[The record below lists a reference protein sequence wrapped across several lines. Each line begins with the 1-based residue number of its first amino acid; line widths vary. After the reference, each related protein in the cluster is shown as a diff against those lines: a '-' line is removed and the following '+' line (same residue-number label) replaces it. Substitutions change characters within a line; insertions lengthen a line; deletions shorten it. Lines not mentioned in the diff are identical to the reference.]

1 MINLILLGL
10 PGAGKG
16 TASESIVDKYHLAHI
31 STGDM
36 FREAMANETPVG
48 LEAKSYIDKGNLVP
62 DEVTAKLVEERL
74 KQPDTKNGFIL
85 DGFPRTTVQAEL
97 LEDITKRLEKPLTNV
112 IAIDVDED
120 VLIKRL
126 SARYICKNC
135 GATYN
140 KISNPT
146 KVEGTCD
153 RCGGHEFFQRED
165 DKPEV
170 VKNRLEV
177 NKKMNTPLRD
187 FYEEKGILSTVNGE
201 QTPEKVFK
209 DQISSNGDDWNLENG
224 HMKIDI
230 TPYEEDFM
238 KTVGDYLSF
247 QVNQLLKGE

>member
-16 TASESIVDKYHLAHI
+16 TASERIVDEFHLAHI

-36 FREAMANETPVG
+36 FREAIANETPVG
-48 LEAKSYIDKGNLVP
+48 LEAKSYIDNGNLVP

-74 KQPDTKNGFIL
+74 QQKDTEKGFIL

-97 LEDITKRLEKPLTNV
+97 LEDITKRLDKRLTNV
-112 IAIDVDED
+112 ISIDVSED

-126 SARYICKNC
+126 SARYMCKAC

-146 KVEGTCD
+146 KVEGKCD
-153 RCGGHEFFQRED
+153 RCGGSEFYQRDD

-177 NKKMNTPLRD
+177 NNKMNTPLKD
-187 FYEEKGILSTVNGE
+187 FYDKKGILSSVNGE
-201 QTPEKVFK
+201 QTPDKVFEE
-209 DQISSNGDDWNLENG
+209 IY
-224 HMKIDI
+224 DI
-230 TPYEEDFM
+230 
-238 KTVGDYLSF
+238 
-247 QVNQLLKGE
+247 LKK

>member
-16 TASESIVDKYHLAHI
+16 TASERIVDEFHLAHI

-36 FREAMANETPVG
+36 FREAIANETPVG
-48 LEAKSYIDKGNLVP
+48 LEAKSYIDNGNLVP

-74 KQPDTKNGFIL
+74 QQKDTEKGFIL

-97 LEDITKRLEKPLTNV
+97 LEDITKRLDKRLTNV
-112 IAIDVDED
+112 ISIDVSED

-126 SARYICKNC
+126 SARYMCKAC

-140 KISNPT
+140 KISNPK
-146 KVEGTCD
+146 KVEGKCD
-153 RCGGHEFFQRED
+153 RCGGSEFYQRDD

-177 NKKMNTPLRD
+177 NKKMNTPLKD
-187 FYEEKGILSTVNGE
+187 FYDKKGILSSVNGE
-201 QTPEKVFK
+201 QTPDKVFK
-209 DQISSNGDDWNLENG
+209 EIY
-224 HMKIDI
+224 DI
-230 TPYEEDFM
+230 
-238 KTVGDYLSF
+238 
-247 QVNQLLKGE
+247 LKK

>member
-1 MINLILLGL
+1 MINLIILGL

-16 TASESIVDKYHLAHI
+16 TASERIVDEFHLAHI

-36 FREAMANETPVG
+36 FREAIANETPVG
-48 LEAKSYIDKGNLVP
+48 LEAKSYIDNGNLVP

-74 KQPDTKNGFIL
+74 QQKDTEKGFIL

-97 LEDITKRLEKPLTNV
+97 LEDITKRLDKRLTNV
-112 IAIDVDED
+112 ISIDVSED

-126 SARYICKNC
+126 SARYMCKAC

-146 KVEGTCD
+146 KVEGKCD
-153 RCGGHEFFQRED
+153 RCGGSEFYQRDD

-177 NKKMNTPLRD
+177 NKKMNTPLKD
-187 FYEEKGILSTVNGE
+187 FYDKKGILSSVNGE
-201 QTPEKVFK
+201 QTPDKVFK
-209 DQISSNGDDWNLENG
+209 EIY
-224 HMKIDI
+224 DI
-230 TPYEEDFM
+230 
-238 KTVGDYLSF
+238 
-247 QVNQLLKGE
+247 LKK

>member
-16 TASESIVDKYHLAHI
+16 TASERIVDEFHLAHI

-36 FREAMANETPVG
+36 FREAIANETPVG
-48 LEAKSYIDKGNLVP
+48 LEAKSYIDNGNLVP

-74 KQPDTKNGFIL
+74 QQKDTEKGFIL

-97 LEDITKRLEKPLTNV
+97 LEDITKRLDKRLTNV
-112 IAIDVDED
+112 ISIDVSED

-126 SARYICKNC
+126 SARYMCKAC

-146 KVEGTCD
+146 KVEGKCD
-153 RCGGHEFFQRED
+153 RCGGSEFYQRDD

-177 NKKMNTPLRD
+177 NKKMNTPLKD
-187 FYEEKGILSTVNGE
+187 FYDKKKGILSSVNGE
-201 QTPEKVFK
+201 QTPDKVFK
-209 DQISSNGDDWNLENG
+209 EIY
-224 HMKIDI
+224 DI
-230 TPYEEDFM
+230 
-238 KTVGDYLSF
+238 
-247 QVNQLLKGE
+247 LKK

>member
-16 TASESIVDKYHLAHI
+16 TASERIVDEFHLAHI

-36 FREAMANETPVG
+36 FREAIANETPVG
-48 LEAKSYIDKGNLVP
+48 LEAKSYIDNGNLVP

-74 KQPDTKNGFIL
+74 QQKDTEKGFIL

-97 LEDITKRLEKPLTNV
+97 LEDITKRLDKRLTNV
-112 IAIDVDED
+112 ISIDVSED

-126 SARYICKNC
+126 SARYMCKAC

-146 KVEGTCD
+146 KVEGKCD
-153 RCGGHEFFQRED
+153 RCGGSEFYQRDD

-177 NKKMNTPLRD
+177 NKKMNTPLKD
-187 FYEEKGILSTVNGE
+187 FYDKKGILSSVNGE
-201 QTPEKVFK
+201 QTPGKVFK
-209 DQISSNGDDWNLENG
+209 EIY
-224 HMKIDI
+224 DI
-230 TPYEEDFM
+230 
-238 KTVGDYLSF
+238 
-247 QVNQLLKGE
+247 LKK

>member
-36 FREAMANETPVG
+36 FREAMANKTPVG
-48 LEAKSYIDKGNLVP
+48 LEAKSYIDKGDLVP

-97 LEDITKRLEKPLTNV
+97 LEGITKRLEKPLTNV

-153 RCGGHEFFQRED
+153 RCFYSGESAEFCSGDRGRCIQKKYCNCPFVSNCGT
-165 DKPEV
+165 V
-170 VKNRLEV
+170 VCRKRNAV
-177 NKKMNTPLRD
+177 YHQWIK
-187 FYEEKGILSTVNGE
+187 YHLSRKRN
-201 QTPEKVFK
+201 P
-209 DQISSNGDDWNLENG
+209 
-224 HMKIDI
+224 
-230 TPYEEDFM
+230 
-238 KTVGDYLSF
+238 
-247 QVNQLLKGE
+247 

>member
-16 TASESIVDKYHLAHI
+16 TASERIVDEFHLAHI

-36 FREAMANETPVG
+36 FREAIANETPVG
-48 LEAKSYIDKGNLVP
+48 LEAKSYIDNGNLVP

-74 KQPDTKNGFIL
+74 QQKDTEKGFIL

-97 LEDITKRLEKPLTNV
+97 LEDITKRLDKRLTNV
-112 IAIDVDED
+112 ISIDVSED

-126 SARYICKNC
+126 SARYMCKAC

-140 KISNPT
+140 KISNPI
-146 KVEGTCD
+146 KVEGKCD
-153 RCGGHEFFQRED
+153 RCGGSEFYQRDD

-177 NKKMNTPLRD
+177 NKKMNTPLKD
-187 FYEEKGILSTVNGE
+187 FYDKKGILSSVNGE
-201 QTPEKVFK
+201 QTPDKVFEE
-209 DQISSNGDDWNLENG
+209 IY
-224 HMKIDI
+224 DI
-230 TPYEEDFM
+230 
-238 KTVGDYLSF
+238 
-247 QVNQLLKGE
+247 LKK

>member
-16 TASESIVDKYHLAHI
+16 TASERIVDEFHLVHI

-36 FREAMANETPVG
+36 FREAIANETPVG
-48 LEAKSYIDKGNLVP
+48 LEAKSYIDNGNLVP

-74 KQPDTKNGFIL
+74 QQKDTEKGFIL

-97 LEDITKRLEKPLTNV
+97 LEDITKRLDKRLTNV
-112 IAIDVDED
+112 ISIDVSED

-126 SARYICKNC
+126 SARYMCKAC

-146 KVEGTCD
+146 KVEGKCD
-153 RCGGHEFFQRED
+153 RCGGSEFYQRDD

-177 NKKMNTPLRD
+177 NKKMNTPLKD
-187 FYEEKGILSTVNGE
+187 FYDKKGILSSVNGE
-201 QTPEKVFK
+201 QTPDKVFEE
-209 DQISSNGDDWNLENG
+209 IY
-224 HMKIDI
+224 DI
-230 TPYEEDFM
+230 
-238 KTVGDYLSF
+238 
-247 QVNQLLKGE
+247 LKK

>member
-16 TASESIVDKYHLAHI
+16 TASERIVDEFHLAHI

-36 FREAMANETPVG
+36 FREAIANETPVG
-48 LEAKSYIDKGNLVP
+48 LEAKSYIDNGNLVP

-74 KQPDTKNGFIL
+74 QQKDTEEGFIL

-97 LEDITKRLEKPLTNV
+97 LEDITKRLDKRLTNV
-112 IAIDVDED
+112 ISIDVSED

-126 SARYICKNC
+126 SARYMCKAC

-146 KVEGTCD
+146 KVEGKCD
-153 RCGGHEFFQRED
+153 RCGGSEFYQRDD

-177 NKKMNTPLRD
+177 NKKMNTPLKD
-187 FYEEKGILSTVNGE
+187 FYDKKGILSSVNGE
-201 QTPEKVFK
+201 QTPDKVFEE
-209 DQISSNGDDWNLENG
+209 IY
-224 HMKIDI
+224 DI
-230 TPYEEDFM
+230 
-238 KTVGDYLSF
+238 
-247 QVNQLLKGE
+247 LKK

>member
-16 TASESIVDKYHLAHI
+16 TASEQIVDKYHLTHI

-36 FREAMANETPVG
+36 FREAMASKTKVG

-74 KQPDTKNGFIL
+74 SQPDIKEGYIL
-85 DGFPRTTVQAEL
+85 DGFPRTIEQAEML
-97 LEDITKRLEKPLTNV
+97 DGITKRLNKPLTNV
-112 IAIDVDED
+112 IALDVDED
-120 VLIKRL
+120 TLVKRL
-126 SARYICKNC
+126 SARFMCKNC

-140 KISNPT
+140 KISKMP

-153 RCGGHEFFQRED
+153 RCGSHEFYQRED

-177 NKKMNTPLRD
+177 NEKMNAPLKD
-187 FYEEKGILSTVNGE
+187 FYQEKGLLTVINGK
-201 QTPEKVFK
+201 QTPDKVFE
-209 DQISSNGDDWNLENG
+209 DIDAVLSNN
-224 HMKIDI
+224 K
-230 TPYEEDFM
+230 
-238 KTVGDYLSF
+238 
-247 QVNQLLKGE
+247 

>member
-16 TASESIVDKYHLAHI
+16 TASERIVDEFHLAHI

-36 FREAMANETPVG
+36 FREAIANETPVG
-48 LEAKSYIDKGNLVP
+48 LEAKSYIDNGNLVP

-74 KQPDTKNGFIL
+74 QQKDTEKGFIL

-97 LEDITKRLEKPLTNV
+97 LEDITKRLDKRLTNV
-112 IAIDVDED
+112 ISIDVSED

-126 SARYICKNC
+126 SARYMCKVC

-146 KVEGTCD
+146 KVEGKCD
-153 RCGGHEFFQRED
+153 RCGGSEFYQRDD

-177 NKKMNTPLRD
+177 NKKMNTPLKD
-187 FYEEKGILSTVNGE
+187 FYDKKGILSSVNGE
-201 QTPEKVFK
+201 QTPDKVFEE
-209 DQISSNGDDWNLENG
+209 IY
-224 HMKIDI
+224 DI
-230 TPYEEDFM
+230 
-238 KTVGDYLSF
+238 
-247 QVNQLLKGE
+247 LKK

>member
-16 TASESIVDKYHLAHI
+16 TASERIVDEFHLAHI

-36 FREAMANETPVG
+36 FREAIANETPVG
-48 LEAKSYIDKGNLVP
+48 LEAKSYIDNGNLVP

-74 KQPDTKNGFIL
+74 QQKDTEKGFIL

-97 LEDITKRLEKPLTNV
+97 LEDITKRLDKRLTNV
-112 IAIDVDED
+112 ISIDVSED

-126 SARYICKNC
+126 SARYMCKAC

-146 KVEGTCD
+146 KVEGKCD
-153 RCGGHEFFQRED
+153 RCGGSEFYQRDD

-177 NKKMNTPLRD
+177 NKKMNTPLKD
-187 FYEEKGILSTVNGE
+187 FYDKKGILSSVNGE
-201 QTPEKVFK
+201 QTTDKVFK
-209 DQISSNGDDWNLENG
+209 EIY
-224 HMKIDI
+224 DI
-230 TPYEEDFM
+230 
-238 KTVGDYLSF
+238 
-247 QVNQLLKGE
+247 LKK

>member
-16 TASESIVDKYHLAHI
+16 TVSERIVDKYKLAHI

-74 KQPDTKNGFIL
+74 AKPDTNNGFIL
-85 DGFPRTTVQAEL
+85 DGFPRTTAQAEM
-97 LEDITKRLEKPLTNV
+97 LEDITKRLDKPLTNV
-112 IAIDVDED
+112 IALDVEES
-120 VLIKRL
+120 VLVDRL
-126 SARYICKNC
+126 SARFMCKAC

-140 KISNPT
+140 KFSKKP

-153 RCGGHEFFQRED
+153 RCGGHEFYQRED

-170 VKNRLEV
+170 VRNRLQV
-177 NKKMNTPLRD
+177 NEKMNAPLRD
-187 FYEEKGILSTVNGE
+187 FYQQKGLLSVVNGE
-201 QTPEKVFK
+201 QSPEKVFEDTDAILGK
-209 DQISSNGDDWNLENG
+209 D
-224 HMKIDI
+224 
-230 TPYEEDFM
+230 
-238 KTVGDYLSF
+238 
-247 QVNQLLKGE
+247 

>member
-16 TASESIVDKYHLAHI
+16 TASERIVDEFHLAHI

-36 FREAMANETPVG
+36 FREAIANETPVG
-48 LEAKSYIDKGNLVP
+48 LEAKSYIDNGNLVP

-74 KQPDTKNGFIL
+74 QQKDTEKGFIL

-97 LEDITKRLEKPLTNV
+97 LEDITKRLDKRLTNV
-112 IAIDVDED
+112 ISIDVSED

-126 SARYICKNC
+126 SARYMCKAC

-140 KISNPT
+140 KNSNPT
-146 KVEGTCD
+146 KVEGKCD
-153 RCGGHEFFQRED
+153 RCGGSEFYQRDD

-177 NKKMNTPLRD
+177 NKKMNTPLKD
-187 FYEEKGILSTVNGE
+187 FYDKKGILSSVNGE
-201 QTPEKVFK
+201 QTPDKVFEE
-209 DQISSNGDDWNLENG
+209 IY
-224 HMKIDI
+224 DI
-230 TPYEEDFM
+230 
-238 KTVGDYLSF
+238 
-247 QVNQLLKGE
+247 LKK

>member
-16 TASESIVDKYHLAHI
+16 TASERIVDEFHLAHI

-36 FREAMANETPVG
+36 FREAIANETPVG
-48 LEAKSYIDKGNLVP
+48 LEAKSYIDNGNLVP

-74 KQPDTKNGFIL
+74 QQKNTEKGFIL

-97 LEDITKRLEKPLTNV
+97 LEDITKRLDKRLTNV
-112 IAIDVDED
+112 ISIDVSED

-126 SARYICKNC
+126 SARYMCKAC

-146 KVEGTCD
+146 KVEGKCD
-153 RCGGHEFFQRED
+153 RCGGSEFYQRDD

-177 NKKMNTPLRD
+177 NKKMNTPLKD
-187 FYEEKGILSTVNGE
+187 FYDKKGILSSVNGE
-201 QTPEKVFK
+201 QTPDKVFK
-209 DQISSNGDDWNLENG
+209 EIY
-224 HMKIDI
+224 DI
-230 TPYEEDFM
+230 
-238 KTVGDYLSF
+238 
-247 QVNQLLKGE
+247 LKK

>member
-16 TASESIVDKYHLAHI
+16 TASERIVDEFHLAHI

-36 FREAMANETPVG
+36 FREAIANETPVG
-48 LEAKSYIDKGNLVP
+48 LEAKSYIDNGNLVP

-74 KQPDTKNGFIL
+74 QQKDTEKGFIL

-97 LEDITKRLEKPLTNV
+97 LEDITKRLDKRLTNV
-112 IAIDVDED
+112 ISIDVSED

-126 SARYICKNC
+126 SARYMCKAC

-146 KVEGTCD
+146 KVEGKCD
-153 RCGGHEFFQRED
+153 RCGGLEFYQRDD

-177 NKKMNTPLRD
+177 NKKMNTPLKD
-187 FYEEKGILSTVNGE
+187 FYDKKGILSSVNGE
-201 QTPEKVFK
+201 QTPDKVFK
-209 DQISSNGDDWNLENG
+209 EIY
-224 HMKIDI
+224 DI
-230 TPYEEDFM
+230 
-238 KTVGDYLSF
+238 
-247 QVNQLLKGE
+247 LKK